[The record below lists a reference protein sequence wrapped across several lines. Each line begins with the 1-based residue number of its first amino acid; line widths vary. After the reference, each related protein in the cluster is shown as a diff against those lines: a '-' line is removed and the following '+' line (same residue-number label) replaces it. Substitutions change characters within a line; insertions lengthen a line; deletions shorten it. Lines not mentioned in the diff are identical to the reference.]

1 MAITPVPY
9 IRKVSPDI
17 SADFFG
23 IRASF
28 LAEGKDNE
36 GRFALIEYDSQ
47 PGHEP
52 PPHFHEEEDE
62 TFYIL
67 EGSFDAYFGDQV
79 ASVGPG
85 ECVYLPRKV
94 PHAWIITSPRL
105 RALIFVQ
112 PPRLDQIFR
121 EIAVLQQEID
131 KVGDSTSYST
141 ALQTPVDIVGVAKR
155 HGMYAL
161 APEEIAEQM
170 PRYPVRQQD

>member
-1 MAITPVPY
+1 MEISPVPY
-9 IRKVSPDI
+9 IRKASPET
-17 SADFFG
+17 SANFFG

-36 GRFALIEYDSQ
+36 GRFALIEYESQ

-52 PPHFHEEEDE
+52 PLHFHEEEDE

-67 EGSFDAYFGDQV
+67 EGRLDAYYGDQV
-79 ASVGPG
+79 TSIDPG

-121 EIAVLQQEID
+121 EFAAIQQSID
-131 KVGDSTSYST
+131 KVGDSSSYST
-141 ALQTPVDIVGVAKR
+141 ALQAPMDILEVIKR
-155 HGMYAL
+155 HGMVAL
-161 APEEIAEQM
+161 SREEIAEQM
-170 PRYPVRQQD
+170 PQFPVRQPD